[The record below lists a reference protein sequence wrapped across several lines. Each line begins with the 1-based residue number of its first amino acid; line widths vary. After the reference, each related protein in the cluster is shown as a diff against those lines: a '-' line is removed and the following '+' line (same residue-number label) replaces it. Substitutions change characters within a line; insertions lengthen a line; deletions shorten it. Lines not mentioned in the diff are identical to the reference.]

1 MDQNKAI
8 EKIRKCLALAG
19 SSNPHEAAAA
29 MRQAQ
34 ALMEKFQVDSADLL
48 AAEAT
53 EEGCRSGAKSRPAS
67 WETSLANLVSK
78 AFGCHLL
85 FQETWSA
92 GNWKFIGVAPGPEIA
107 SYTMSI
113 LLREVRKA
121 RNSYIADKL
130 KRCKTATKTKRADL
144 FCNGWVQAVW
154 EKVHAFAGVKPQA
167 AIDAYMAKQYPEL
180 GKLES
185 RNRNADTKPS
195 QRASNDVLS
204 GIEAAASVTLNQGM
218 GAETRP
224 LLN

>member
-85 FQETWSA
+85 FEETWSA
-92 GNWKFIGVAPGPEIA
+92 GSWKFIGVAPGPEIA
-107 SYTMSI
+107 SYTMAV

-121 RNSYIADKL
+121 RNSYIAEKL

-144 FCNGWVQAVW
+144 FCNGWVRAVW
-154 EKVHAFAGVKPQA
+154 EKVHAFAGEKPQA
-167 AIDAYMAKQYPEL
+167 AIDAYLAKQYSEL

-185 RNRNADTKPS
+185 LNRNADMKPS
-195 QRASNDVLS
+195 QRASNDIRS
-204 GIEAAASVTLNQGM
+204 GIEAAAAVNLNHGM
-218 GAETRP
+218 SAENRP
-224 LLN
+224 QLN

>member
-34 ALMEKFQVDSADLL
+34 ALMEKFQIDSADLL

-53 EEGCRSGAKSRPAS
+53 EEACRSGAKTRPAK
-67 WETSLANLVSK
+67 WESNLANVVSE
-78 AFGCHLL
+78 AFGCQLL

-107 SYTMSI
+107 SYTMSV
-113 LLREVRKA
+113 LMREVRKA
-121 RNSYIADKL
+121 RNSYITEKL
-130 KRCKTATKTKRADL
+130 KRCKAATKTKRADL
-144 FCNGWVQAVW
+144 FCEGWVYAVW
-154 EKVHAFAGVKPQA
+154 DKVQAFAGEKPQA
-167 AIDAYMAKQYPEL
+167 AIDAYVAKKYPEL
-180 GKLES
+180 VSLES
-185 RNRNADTKPS
+185 LNRNADTKPS
-195 QRASNDVLS
+195 QRVSDDMGS
-204 GIEAAASVTLNQGM
+204 GFAAAADVQLNHGM
-218 GAETRP
+218 SAEARP